1 MPKYTIDFMNIA
13 PDTMEVQQADTLDVS
28 GLVIPADAM
37 QFAFFGEDRKWVAP
51 SYFVTE
57 DVDVG
62 DLASLKSRHPD
73 AHLHCDVDAESFA
86 LVTWTHPEGPRWIG
100 KILVPLNDN
109 FAVVTRKGLAL
120 VGRTA

>member
-13 PDTMEVQQADTLDVS
+13 PDTMEVQRTDTLDVS

-37 QFAFFGEDRKWVAP
+37 QFAFFDENRKWIAP

-62 DLASLKSRHPD
+62 DLAGLQSRHPD
-73 AHLHCDVDAESFA
+73 AHLHCDVSAETFA
-86 LVTWTHPEGPRWIG
+86 LVSWTHPEGPQWNG
-100 KILVPLNDN
+100 KILVPLNDDI
-109 FAVVTRKGLAL
+109 AVVTRNDLAI
-120 VGRTA
+120 VGRAA